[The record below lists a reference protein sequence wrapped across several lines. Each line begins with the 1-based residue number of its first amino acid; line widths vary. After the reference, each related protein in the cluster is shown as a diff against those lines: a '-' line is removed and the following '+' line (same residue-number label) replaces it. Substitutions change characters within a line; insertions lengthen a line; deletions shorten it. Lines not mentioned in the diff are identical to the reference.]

1 MSDKDKRGAFTT
13 VVISDIE
20 NNTQEV
26 VYNSYT
32 IPLLFYNGTNMSKLI
47 EKIEAVPDKGI
58 MIQNDIVFYESTYD
72 SAEDTFEYVLIT
84 LNELEGSVTH
94 SIAELIEDEFTLTPF
109 INVGGGVKTAK
120 VTMTNRY
127 GNAIYVA
134 CPCIGGLDLDSADAL
149 YEIATSGEGSIDA
162 ILYKGKALLRA
173 LDASNPNVNP
183 TYRLEGDAEYDDM
196 INAVVI
202 TGDCKVK
209 FITSSD

>member
-32 IPLLFYNGTNMSKLI
+32 LPLLFYNGTNMSKLI

-58 MIQNDIVFYESTYD
+58 MIQNDIVFYDSTYD

-84 LNELEGSVTH
+84 LNELEGSITH
-94 SIAELIEDEFTLTPF
+94 SIAELIEDEFTITPF

-120 VTMTNRY
+120 VTMTNSY
-127 GNAIYVA
+127 GNAIYVV

-149 YEIATSGEGSIDA
+149 YGLATSEEGRIDA

-173 LDASNPNVNP
+173 LDAEDPDGVVA
-183 TYRLEGDAEYDDM
+183 YEFEGDAEYDDM

-202 TGDCKVK
+202 TGDCEVTFK
-209 FITSSD
+209 TRTT